1 MLRSKPFAMLAA
13 VCLQCQRADDFQ
25 IGASLT
31 KEVVVGNAT
40 YRVTVTVE
48 PIQGGT
54 INPADAEVA
63 LTEAMHEF
71 PQRKRSGP

>member
-1 MLRSKPFAMLAA
+1 MTQPLK
-13 VCLQCQRADDFQ
+13 
-25 IGASLT
+25 ITGNTASLT

-54 INPADAEVA
+54 INPADAAVA

-71 PQRKRSGP
+71 PQKTRSGP